1 MLKIRLSFFFGL
13 CLMLLTLSL
22 PDSSFGEGDGSL
34 MEQTLRETVVHS
46 YSGFDGALNRN
57 TEADGSDRSVPDWV
71 VGAEKHFQ
79 VMEVDNAS
87 YHDVLMEVIF
97 VGDHVVFWRDTQ
109 SESPLSDA
117 FYSEAERFDQI
128 IYPKFHLIFGSEL
141 FPGIDHDPRIH
152 VVFSKEMGLGYQGYF
167 SSRDELPKKVFANSN
182 EMEVFFLNEKLL
194 TDDLQKI
201 CNTLS
206 HEFQH
211 MIHYANDLNEDVF
224 IDEGLS
230 GLAETLSGSEIS
242 SSFINSYLKN
252 INRSLIK
259 WPAGSDTFA
268 YYGSSGLF
276 ATYLYNRFGKDFIRK
291 LVSIQA
297 NGMDGI
303 DEALSEISMDADTVF
318 GDWVLL
324 QMKTFLGY
332 SDPLLTISE
341 NPVYDEESSFI
352 DIPCADGSIGLETA
366 QYGVSLLR
374 MRCSQGAYQITVHG
388 KGTNSILTQ
397 PILSG
402 KSAWW
407 TNSVNNSLTTLS
419 RSFFLPEDIPSPILS
434 FDVSYKIE
442 PNFDFLYILI
452 SKDNGETWEALE
464 SDLTVEYD
472 AAGVHYGSALTGDSN
487 GWIHEE
493 FDLSSYAGE
502 TIILRFEYITDT
514 SENHEG
520 ALIDNIAIDAIGF
533 VDDAE
538 SNSGGWE
545 ADGFIRLQNEISQR
559 VIVQTIFETINQ
571 GEKSLMPGE
580 RWTSSGDDPYTW
592 ICDFNRQP
600 LIGCFTAISPIN
612 RYSFLSSAYTVSVER
627 IE

>member
-1 MLKIRLSFFFGL
+1 M
-13 CLMLLTLSL
+13 
-22 PDSSFGEGDGSL
+22 
-34 MEQTLRETVVHS
+34 
-46 YSGFDGALNRN
+46 
-57 TEADGSDRSVPDWV
+57 
-71 VGAEKHFQ
+71 
-79 VMEVDNAS
+79 
-87 YHDVLMEVIF
+87 
-97 VGDHVVFWRDTQ
+97 VFWRDTQ

-303 DEALSEISMDADTVF
+303 DEALSEISM
-318 GDWVLL
+318 
-324 QMKTFLGY
+324 
-332 SDPLLTISE
+332 
-341 NPVYDEESSFI
+341 
-352 DIPCADGSIGLETA
+352 
-366 QYGVSLLR
+366 
-374 MRCSQGAYQITVHG
+374 
-388 KGTNSILTQ
+388 
-397 PILSG
+397 
-402 KSAWW
+402 
-407 TNSVNNSLTTLS
+407 
-419 RSFFLPEDIPSPILS
+419 
-434 FDVSYKIE
+434 
-442 PNFDFLYILI
+442 
-452 SKDNGETWEALE
+452 
-464 SDLTVEYD
+464 
-472 AAGVHYGSALTGDSN
+472 
-487 GWIHEE
+487 
-493 FDLSSYAGE
+493 
-502 TIILRFEYITDT
+502 
-514 SENHEG
+514 
-520 ALIDNIAIDAIGF
+520 NIKK
-533 VDDAE
+533 
-538 SNSGGWE
+538 
-545 ADGFIRLQNEISQR
+545 R
-559 VIVQTIFETINQ
+559 
-571 GEKSLMPGE
+571 
-580 RWTSSGDDPYTW
+580 
-592 ICDFNRQP
+592 
-600 LIGCFTAISPIN
+600 
-612 RYSFLSSAYTVSVER
+612 
-627 IE
+627 